1 MAATLPLGSPLHLSL
16 SKTLVSGRKKT
27 SHLGFGLPFSHFFI
41 ITTSFLVF
49 LVPFRTTYVRNTQYS
64 ALHNSFCFF
73 IYFPF
78 CFLSYLHKH
87 KRTRINK
94 LMSLLLLDDDDVFV
108 PPAKSAKSEPLQ
120 VLDSDVDNVNAMTRK
135 PSIVPAVSLTTT
147 PLNQP
152 ACTATTSPS
161 AATRTKAAPSQ
172 DASRDAA
179 AMTFACKGGDGMAKM
194 EALMFG
200 MPKVSVVNGDE
211 RSPSAKPVR
220 RSTVSLDDVLAAAV
234 SSTPTGQRSTPSATP
249 QWGSEVR
256 STVSSS
262 TQPKIVSGARSP
274 MSLSSP
280 SQRQA
285 SIISL
290 HNSQESVVVE
300 GHEVQTSPGNAA
312 TASPS
317 TSPPAH
323 PPVKPAATASADAT
337 PTQAAKT
344 QLKLS
349 DFFSKMAC
357 KR

>member
-1 MAATLPLGSPLHLSL
+1 M
-16 SKTLVSGRKKT
+16 
-27 SHLGFGLPFSHFFI
+27 
-41 ITTSFLVF
+41 
-49 LVPFRTTYVRNTQYS
+49 
-64 ALHNSFCFF
+64 
-73 IYFPF
+73 
-78 CFLSYLHKH
+78 SYLHKH
-87 KRTRINK
+87 KHIGIKKKKK

-135 PSIVPAVSLTTT
+135 PSVIPAVSLTTT
-147 PLNQP
+147 PMNQP
-152 ACTATTSPS
+152 ACTTTTSPS
-161 AATRTKAAPSQ
+161 AATRTKAAPSK

-194 EALMFG
+194 EARMFG
-200 MPKVSVVNGDE
+200 MPKVSVVNGDG
-211 RSPSAKPVR
+211 RSPGAKPVR
-220 RSTVSLDDVLAAAV
+220 RSTVSLDDVLATAV
-234 SSTPTGQRSTPSATP
+234 SSTPTGQRSTPSTTP

-290 HNSQESVVVE
+290 HDSQEPVVVE